1 MSTAYRTATA
11 ASHLL
16 QPWPSQTSLDTIQC
30 QLQPLIRQ
38 HQPLLCK
45 TCNTNQAQFI
55 IQNLFKYILPKP
67 LVSISPK
74 QRSTQPCIGV
84 EKHHHQQNSSVKFV

>member
-55 IQNLFKYILPKP
+55 IQNQFNI
-67 LVSISPK
+67 
-74 QRSTQPCIGV
+74 
-84 EKHHHQQNSSVKFV
+84 QNSNIAKTLKFKRNTEE